1 VGNVIFQPETA
12 ATMGSPIVRIGPRSL
27 MFQYD
32 RQRAVQETSR
42 PSAAGAGIGLAS
54 IPAALW
60 RRKWWPVLMS
70 ILFAGLGVAYSM
82 TLSDRYQA
90 FSQVLIDPRELR
102 ALVNEVSPN
111 NLNSDST
118 TAYIESQ
125 SRIISSTNM
134 LRRIVD
140 REGLARDPEYSGI
153 GGILSRLFP
162 TGSGGDRTQR
172 MVEQLGRNL
181 WVRRGERTFIVDI
194 AVSAST
200 PEKAARLSNAFAAAY
215 LEDQANARSEV
226 NRRVSTNL
234 TGRLNELRDS
244 VRVSEEK
251 IEAYKNQK
259 NIVGASGKLVTE
271 EQLAAVNSQLA
282 FARSRSSDAKAK
294 LDQLDSVRGQQAERG
309 ALPEAVNSQTLG
321 LLRQQLGEA
330 QRKAVNLSTSLGPM
344 HPEYLAAQSTLRD
357 AQRAVAD
364 EITRIRSAA
373 RAEFDR
379 AVGNEKTLQAQVESL
394 KKDTLSTSRDTVQ
407 LRELERELEA
417 NRAVYQSFL
426 QRARETGEQERVDT
440 TNARIIATAVPPIDK
455 SGPPKRLIVTG
466 AAAGGFALGLLLALL
481 AELAAIMERRRD
493 ERETATAAAE
503 TATDFPAEHASARQ
517 STQPPERATV
527 ASPAGPS
534 ANDDLLRMLRMLGQL
549 EKAIQ
554 QNGMPR

>member
-1 VGNVIFQPETA
+1 MCCFFP
-12 ATMGSPIVRIGPRSL
+12 GSRIVSIGPRSL
-27 MFQYD
+27 MFQYE
-32 RQRAVQETSR
+32 RQRAVQETSHT
-42 PSAAGAGIGLAS
+42 SVSGTGLGLAA

-60 RRKWWPVLMS
+60 RRKWWPVLLC
-70 ILFAGLGVAYSM
+70 ILFAGLAVAYSL

-140 REGLARDPEYSGI
+140 REGLARDPEYAGST
-153 GGILSRLFP
+153 GILSRLFP

-172 MVEQLGRNL
+172 TVEQLGRNL

-244 VRVSEEK
+244 VRASEEK

-282 FARSRSSDAKAK
+282 FARSRASDSKAK

-330 QRKAVNLSTSLGPM
+330 QRKAVNLATSLGPM

-373 RAEFDR
+373 RAEYDR

-440 TNARIIATAVPPIDK
+440 TNARIISTAVPPIDK

-466 AAAGGFALGLLLALL
+466 AAASGFALGLLLALL
-481 AELAAIMERRRD
+481 AELTAIMEHRRN
-493 ERETATAAAE
+493 ERHALAEAEAAEVTGLARQEPVAAQTIPPRHAAAS
-503 TATDFPAEHASARQ
+503 ASA
-517 STQPPERATV
+517 SPP
-527 ASPAGPS
+527 SPS